1 MIGITARSLLLAVFW
16 LGASCP
22 LAASQLSAAK
32 RVTAQ
37 QFGYDHTWRG
47 PGTQGRPDQLFSR
60 GLGSRSGFSEQAYS
74 GRCYHCL
81 GFCNYPGDP
90 TRGPI
95 RPRRLQRR
103 RHRGH
108 SYAGAGSLIHSV
120 SSRRSSSSASAA
132 IIDGIGPLRSRAAR
146 WWPIGR
152 AWPGRVGRRGRD
164 RRTSRG
170 PALTS
175 SSCSGP
181 SANHERPRAVS
192 TQPAAAKTLAGL
204 LDKLRSA
211 SAGGRRGNLSLVRTM
226 TEKGG
231 A

>member
-47 PGTQGRPDQLFSR
+47 PGTQGRPDQLFRR

-103 RHRGH
+103 RHHGH
-108 SYAGAGSLIHSV
+108 SYAGTGSLIHSV
-120 SSRRSSSSASAA
+120 SLRRSSSSASATS
-132 IIDGIGPLRSRAAR
+132 IDGSGPARSCDSGCSVASGGRGEAGHPAENPRCAPPDRLHGAVRAAH
-146 WWPIGR
+146 
-152 AWPGRVGRRGRD
+152 
-164 RRTSRG
+164 RG
-170 PALTS
+170 PTTR
-175 SSCSGP
+175 SG
-181 SANHERPRAVS
+181 H
-192 TQPAAAKTLAGL
+192 
-204 LDKLRSA
+204 
-211 SAGGRRGNLSLVRTM
+211 
-226 TEKGG
+226 
-231 A
+231 

>member
-1 MIGITARSLLLAVFW
+1 MIGITGRSLLLAVFW

-47 PGTQGRPDQLFSR
+47 PGTQGRPDQRFRR

-108 SYAGAGSLIHSV
+108 SYAGTGSLIHSV
-120 SSRRSSSSASAA
+120 SLRRSSSSASATA
-132 IIDGIGPLRSRAAR
+132 IDGSGPPRSQAAWR
-146 WWPIGR
+146 SNITKRSSESMVSMSRMRGSYGR
-152 AWPGRVGRRGRD
+152 APLAALHLF
-164 RRTSRG
+164 G
-170 PALTS
+170 PWRH
-175 SSCSGP
+175 C
-181 SANHERPRAVS
+181 RA
-192 TQPAAAKTLAGL
+192 
-204 LDKLRSA
+204 
-211 SAGGRRGNLSLVRTM
+211 
-226 TEKGG
+226 
-231 A
+231 

>member
-47 PGTQGRPDQLFSR
+47 PGTQGRPDQRFRR

-108 SYAGAGSLIHSV
+108 SYAGTGSLIHSV
-120 SSRRSSSSASAA
+120 SLRRSSSSASATA
-132 IIDGIGPLRSRAAR
+132 TTAVAHPAPKPPGGATSPNAVRSRWSRCPACADHMVARRWQHFTSSVHGGIAGHRHLRLVQSVRAKFVLGGFYTYRTPCGAIDG
-146 WWPIGR
+146 
-152 AWPGRVGRRGRD
+152 
-164 RRTSRG
+164 
-170 PALTS
+170 
-175 SSCSGP
+175 
-181 SANHERPRAVS
+181 
-192 TQPAAAKTLAGL
+192 AG
-204 LDKLRSA
+204 A
-211 SAGGRRGNLSLVRTM
+211 C
-226 TEKGG
+226 
-231 A
+231 

>member
-47 PGTQGRPDQLFSR
+47 PGTQGRPDQLFRR

-108 SYAGAGSLIHSV
+108 SYAGTGSLIHSV
-120 SSRRSSSSASAA
+120 SSRRLSSSSSATA
-132 IIDGIGPLRSRAAR
+132 IDGIGPPRSRAAWR
-146 WWPIGR
+146 R
-152 AWPGRVGRRGRD
+152 AATNRSSESMVSISRNAAPSPEPRADEKGFPGAGP
-164 RRTSRG
+164 SRG
-170 PALTS
+170 
-175 SSCSGP
+175 
-181 SANHERPRAVS
+181 
-192 TQPAAAKTLAGL
+192 
-204 LDKLRSA
+204 
-211 SAGGRRGNLSLVRTM
+211 
-226 TEKGG
+226 
-231 A
+231 